1 MTDIAER
8 HSEVEAKLNKL
19 RAQRGAAVLD
29 GEPFDNAELSDL
41 EGEVAS
47 LAAAGDEQINR
58 ARAEERLEFE
68 KRRSQLRKELAALE
82 ATRLGELQDMNTAAR
97 TLADTIGKHFDT
109 VRQMAEVAH
118 AISGK
123 SAPTPLQAPAIAL
136 RLSARLSA
144 VMSGIT
150 GYRHRLGHIEWLGSS
165 MHRPSDNWRQ
175 EEEKILEGHLR
186 PLIEEEEVL
195 K

>member
-1 MTDIAER
+1 MANIAER
-8 HSEVEAKLNKL
+8 RSEAEAKLMEL

-29 GEPFDNAELSDL
+29 GEPFDNAALEKLSA
-41 EGEVAS
+41 EVDS
-47 LAAAGDEQINR
+47 LAAASDEKIKR
-58 ARAEERLEFE
+58 ERAEERLEFE
-68 KRRSQLRKELAALE
+68 KRRKQLRKELAALE

-97 TLADTIGKHFDT
+97 TLADTIGNHFDT
-109 VRQMAEVAH
+109 TRQMAEVAH

-144 VMSGIT
+144 VMGGIT
-150 GYRHRLGHIEWLGSS
+150 GYHHRLGHIEWLGSS
-165 MHRPSDNWRQ
+165 MHRPSDCWRL

-186 PLIEEEEVL
+186 PLIEEEV
-195 K
+195 